1 VQDYGA
7 ILLMDERY
15 VYSSNQGQV
24 SKWLRN
30 KIQVPKDFVEL
41 DATLNDFF
49 EDMSNKGFVPKV

>member
-1 VQDYGA
+1 
-7 ILLMDERY
+7 MDERY

-30 KIQVPKDFVEL
+30 KIKVPKDFVEL

-49 EDMSNKGFVPKV
+49 EDMNNKGFVPKV